1 MDEIIDRI
9 LKAPPLQRWG
19 GLAGVLVLITLLNFF
34 FMVRPE
40 FSILESQAAQQR
52 VLDSQL
58 QEKSEIAQNL
68 NERRREMDV
77 LQQKLDEALA
87 ELPESADLD
96 ELLAQ
101 LNEIGRKSGLEISA
115 VEPTPEEPAQIYM
128 KIPIKMALT
137 GNYHEIATFLQSMA
151 NLRRIVNVN
160 NIQLGSPVLK
170 SEKVVLNS
178 SFVATT
184 FRFLDPKTQQA
195 QQPGEKAAPKRKA
208 SSGAGE

>member
-40 FSILESQAAQQR
+40 FSILEGQAAQQR
-52 VLDSQL
+52 QLDSQL

-68 NERRREMDV
+68 NERRREMDL
-77 LQQKLDEALA
+77 LQQKLDEALS
-87 ELPESADLD
+87 ELPESADID

-101 LNEIGRKSGLEISA
+101 LNEIGRKSGLEISSI
-115 VEPTPEEPAQIYM
+115 EPSAEESAQIYV

-137 GNYHEIATFLQSMA
+137 GNYHEIAMFLQALA

-160 NIQLGSPVLK
+160 NIQLGSPTLRA
-170 SEKVVLNS
+170 EKVVLS
-178 SFVATT
+178 TSFVATT
-184 FRFLDPKTQQA
+184 FRFLDPKA
-195 QQPGEKAAPKRKA
+195 AAAEKKKGTP
-208 SSGAGE
+208 

>member
-1 MDEIIDRI
+1 MDEIIDRV

-19 GLAGVLVLITLLNFF
+19 GLAGLVVLITLLNFF
-34 FMVRPE
+34 LLVRPE
-40 FSILESQAAQQR
+40 FATLEQQAAQQR
-52 VLDSQL
+52 ALDTQL

-77 LQQKLDEALA
+77 LQQRLDEALS
-87 ELPESADLD
+87 ELPEAADLD

-115 VEPTPEEPAQIYM
+115 VEPAPEEAAQIYV

-137 GNYHEIATFLQSMA
+137 GNYHEIAMFLQSLA

-160 NIQLGSPVLK
+160 NLQLGTPSLK
-170 SEKVVLNS
+170 SEKVVLTKKKKVRKS
-178 SFVATT
+178 S
-184 FRFLDPKTQQA
+184 
-195 QQPGEKAAPKRKA
+195 
-208 SSGAGE
+208 

>member
-1 MDEIIDRI
+1 MDEIIDKV

-19 GLAGVLVLITLLNFF
+19 GLAALLVVLTILNFVLL
-34 FMVRPE
+34 VRPE
-40 FSILESQAAQQR
+40 LGTLENQAAQQR

-87 ELPESADLD
+87 ELPESADID

-101 LNEIGRKSGLEISA
+101 LNEIGRKSGLEIST
-115 VEPTPEEPAQIYM
+115 VEPAPEESAQIYV

-137 GNYHEIATFLQSMA
+137 GNYHEIAMFLQSLA

-160 NIQLGSPVLK
+160 NIQLGSPTLK
-170 SEKVVLNS
+170 SEKVVLNT

-184 FRFLDPKTQQA
+184 FRFLDPKAA
-195 QQPGEKAAPKRKA
+195 QGEKKKA
-208 SSGAGE
+208 TPQ

>member
-1 MDEIIDRI
+1 MDEIIDKV

-19 GLAGVLVLITLLNFF
+19 GLAVLVVVLTLLNFLLL
-34 FMVRPE
+34 VRPE
-40 FSILESQAAQQR
+40 LATLETQAAQQR
-52 VLDSQL
+52 ALDSQL

-96 ELLAQ
+96 ELLGQ

-115 VEPTPEEPAQIYM
+115 VEPAPEQPAQIYV

-137 GNYHEIATFLQSMA
+137 GNYHEIAMFLQSLA

-160 NIQLGSPVLK
+160 NIQLGAPTLRA
-170 SEKVVLNS
+170 EKVVLS
-178 SFVATT
+178 TSFVATT
-184 FRFLDPKTQQA
+184 FRFLDPKTIQ
-195 QQPGEKAAPKRKA
+195 GEKKKVTPQ
-208 SSGAGE
+208 

>member
-1 MDEIIDRI
+1 MDELIDKV

-19 GLAGVLVLITLLNFF
+19 GLAAVLVLLTILNFF
-34 FMVRPE
+34 LMVRPE
-40 FSILESQAAQQR
+40 LGTLENQAAQQR
-52 VLDSQL
+52 QLDTQL

-115 VEPTPEEPAQIYM
+115 VEPAPEESAQIYV

-137 GNYHEIATFLQSMA
+137 GNYHEIAMFLQSLA

-170 SEKVVLNS
+170 SEKVVLNT

-184 FRFLDPKTQQA
+184 FRFLDQKSQA
-195 QQPGEKAAPKRKA
+195 ADKKKALPQ
-208 SSGAGE
+208 

>member
-1 MDEIIDRI
+1 MDEIIEKV

-19 GLAGVLVLITLLNFF
+19 GLAAVLVLLTLLNFF

-40 FSILESQAAQQR
+40 LATLESQAAQQR
-52 VLDSQL
+52 QLDSQL

-77 LQQKLDEALA
+77 LQQKLDEALS

-115 VEPTPEEPAQIYM
+115 VEPAPEESAQIYV

-137 GNYHEIATFLQSMA
+137 GNYHEIAMFLQSLA

-160 NIQLGSPVLK
+160 NIQLGSPSLK
-170 SEKVVLNS
+170 SEKVLLNS

-184 FRFLDPKTQQA
+184 FRFLDPKTQA
-195 QQPGEKAAPKRKA
+195 ADKKKATPQ
-208 SSGAGE
+208 

>member
-1 MDEIIDRI
+1 MDEIIDKV

-19 GLAGVLVLITLLNFF
+19 GLAALLILVTLGNFF
-34 FMVRPE
+34 FLVRPE
-40 FSILESQAAQQR
+40 WGTLENIAAQQR
-52 VLDSQL
+52 QLDSQL

-77 LQQKLDEALA
+77 LQTRLDEALS
-87 ELPESADLD
+87 ELPEAADLD

-115 VEPTPEEPAQIYM
+115 VEPTAEEPAEIYV

-137 GNYHEIATFLQSMA
+137 GNYHEIAMFLQSLA

-160 NIQLGSPVLK
+160 NIQLGNPQLK

-178 SFVATT
+178 TFVATT
-184 FRFLDPKTQQA
+184 FRFLDAKSQA
-195 QQPGEKAAPKRKA
+195 ALKKAKVQ
-208 SSGAGE
+208 

>member
-1 MDEIIDRI
+1 MDELIDKV

-19 GLAGVLVLITLLNFF
+19 GLGAVLVLLTALNFF
-34 FMVRPE
+34 LFVRPE
-40 FSILESQAAQQR
+40 LALLEGQASQQR
-52 VLDSQL
+52 QLDSQL

-77 LQQKLDEALA
+77 LQQKLEEALS

-96 ELLAQ
+96 ELIAQ

-115 VEPTPEEPAQIYM
+115 IEPVPEESAQIYV

-137 GNYHEIATFLQSMA
+137 GNYHEIAMFLQSLA

-160 NIQLGSPVLK
+160 NLQLGSPTLK
-170 SEKVVLNS
+170 AEKVVLSS

-184 FRFLDPKTQQA
+184 FRFLDPKAQA
-195 QQPGEKAAPKRKA
+195 AEKDKKKA
-208 SSGAGE
+208 RP

>member
-1 MDEIIDRI
+1 MDELIDKV

-19 GLAGVLVLITLLNFF
+19 GLAGVLLLLTLLNFF
-34 FMVRPE
+34 LFIRPE
-40 FSILESQAAQQR
+40 FTVLETQAVQQR
-52 VLDSQL
+52 QLDSQL

-77 LQQKLDEALA
+77 LQQKLDEALS

-101 LNEIGRKSGLEISA
+101 LNEIGRKSGLEIST
-115 VEPTPEEPAQIYM
+115 VEPAPEESAQIYV

-137 GNYHEIATFLQSMA
+137 GNYHEIAMFLQSLA

-160 NIQLGSPVLK
+160 NIQLGSPSLK
-170 SEKVVLNS
+170 AEKVVLNT

-184 FRFLDPKTQQA
+184 FRFLDQKAQA
-195 QQPGEKAAPKRKA
+195 DKDKKKGKP
-208 SSGAGE
+208 

>member
-1 MDEIIDRI
+1 MDEIIDKV

-19 GLAGVLVLITLLNFF
+19 GLAAALVILTILNFVL
-34 FMVRPE
+34 MVRPE
-40 FSILESQAAQQR
+40 LATLESQAAQQR

-87 ELPESADLD
+87 ELPEAADLD

-115 VEPTPEEPAQIYM
+115 VEPAPEESAQIYV

-137 GNYHEIATFLQSMA
+137 GNFHEIAMFLQSLA

-160 NIQLGSPVLK
+160 NIQLGSPTLK

-184 FRFLDPKTQQA
+184 FRFLDPKAA
-195 QQPGEKAAPKRKA
+195 QQEKNKAAVQ
-208 SSGAGE
+208 

>member
-1 MDEIIDRI
+1 MDEIIDKV

-19 GLAGVLVLITLLNFF
+19 GLGAILVLLSVLNFF
-34 FMVRPE
+34 LVVKPE
-40 FSILESQAAQQR
+40 LATLENQASQQR
-52 VLDSQL
+52 QLDTQL

-77 LQQKLDEALA
+77 LQQKLDEALS
-87 ELPESADLD
+87 ELPEAADLD
-96 ELLAQ
+96 ELLGQ

-115 VEPTPEEPAQIYM
+115 VEPAPEESAQIYV

-137 GNYHEIATFLQSMA
+137 GNYHEIAMFLQSLA

-160 NIQLGSPVLK
+160 NIQLGSPSMK
-170 SEKVVLNS
+170 SEKVVLNT

-184 FRFLDPKTQQA
+184 FRFLDPKTQA
-195 QQPGEKAAPKRKA
+195 ADKKKAKTP
-208 SSGAGE
+208 

>member
-1 MDEIIDRI
+1 MDEIIDKV

-19 GLAGVLVLITLLNFF
+19 GLAAALVILTILNFVL
-34 FMVRPE
+34 MVRPE
-40 FSILESQAAQQR
+40 LATLESQAAQQR

-87 ELPESADLD
+87 ELPEAADLD

-115 VEPTPEEPAQIYM
+115 VEPAPEESAQIYV

-137 GNYHEIATFLQSMA
+137 GNYHEIAMFLQSLA

-160 NIQLGSPVLK
+160 NIQLGSPTLK

-184 FRFLDPKTQQA
+184 FRFLDPQAA
-195 QQPGEKAAPKRKA
+195 QQEKNKAAVQ
-208 SSGAGE
+208 

>member
-1 MDEIIDRI
+1 MDEIIDKV

-19 GLAGVLVLITLLNFF
+19 GLAALLVVLTILNFIF
-34 FMVRPE
+34 LVRPE
-40 FSILESQAAQQR
+40 LGTLENQAAQQR

-87 ELPESADLD
+87 ELPESADVD

-115 VEPTPEEPAQIYM
+115 VEPAPEESAQIYV

-137 GNYHEIATFLQSMA
+137 GNYHEIAMFLQSLA

-160 NIQLGSPVLK
+160 NIQLGSPTLK
-170 SEKVVLNS
+170 SEKVVLSS

-184 FRFLDPKTQQA
+184 FRFLDPKAAQA
-195 QQPGEKAAPKRKA
+195 EKKKA
-208 SSGAGE
+208 TPQ

>member
-1 MDEIIDRI
+1 MDEIIDKV

-19 GLAGVLVLITLLNFF
+19 GLVAVLVVVTLINFFLFVKPEFGVLEAQV
-34 FMVRPE
+34 
-40 FSILESQAAQQR
+40 AQQR
-52 VLDSQL
+52 QLDSQL

-68 NERRREMDV
+68 NERRREMDL
-77 LQQKLDEALA
+77 LQQKLDEALS

-96 ELLAQ
+96 DLLAQ

-115 VEPTPEEPAQIYM
+115 VEPAPEEPAQIYV

-137 GNYHEIATFLQSMA
+137 GNYHEVAMFLQSLA

-160 NIQLGSPVLK
+160 NIQLGSPTLR
-170 SEKVVLNS
+170 SEKVVLNT

-184 FRFLDPKTQQA
+184 FRFLDPKTA
-195 QQPGEKAAPKRKA
+195 QQDKKKAVQ
-208 SSGAGE
+208 

>member
-1 MDEIIDRI
+1 MDEIIDKV

-19 GLAGVLVLITLLNFF
+19 GLAAALVILTILNFVL
-34 FMVRPE
+34 MVRPE
-40 FSILESQAAQQR
+40 LTTLESQAAQQR

-87 ELPESADLD
+87 ELPEAADLD

-115 VEPTPEEPAQIYM
+115 VEPAPEESAQIYV

-137 GNYHEIATFLQSMA
+137 GNYHEIAMFLQSLA

-160 NIQLGSPVLK
+160 NIQLGSPTLK

-184 FRFLDPKTQQA
+184 FRFLDPKAA
-195 QQPGEKAAPKRKA
+195 QQEKNKAAVQ
-208 SSGAGE
+208 

>member
-1 MDEIIDRI
+1 MDEIIDKV

-19 GLAGVLVLITLLNFF
+19 GLAAALVILTILNFVL
-34 FMVRPE
+34 MVRPE
-40 FSILESQAAQQR
+40 LATLESQAAQQR

-87 ELPESADLD
+87 ELPEAADLD

-115 VEPTPEEPAQIYM
+115 GEPAPEESAQIYV

-137 GNYHEIATFLQSMA
+137 GNYHEIAMFLQSLA

-160 NIQLGSPVLK
+160 NIQLGSPTLK

-184 FRFLDPKTQQA
+184 FRFLDPKTAA
-195 QQPGEKAAPKRKA
+195 QEKNKAAVQ
-208 SSGAGE
+208 

>member
-1 MDEIIDRI
+1 MDEIIDRV

-19 GLAGVLVLITLLNFF
+19 GLAGLVILITLLNFF
-34 FMVRPE
+34 LLVRPE
-40 FSILESQAAQQR
+40 FATLEQQTAQQR
-52 VLDSQL
+52 ALDTQL

-77 LQQKLDEALA
+77 LQQRLDEALS
-87 ELPESADLD
+87 ELPEAADLD

-115 VEPTPEEPAQIYM
+115 VEPAPEEAAQIYV

-137 GNYHEIATFLQSMA
+137 GNYHEIAMFLQSLA

-160 NIQLGSPVLK
+160 NLQLGTPSLK

-178 SFVATT
+178 TFVATT
-184 FRFLDPKTQQA
+184 FRFLDPKA
-195 QQPGEKAAPKRKA
+195 AAAEKNKEK
-208 SSGAGE
+208 GKVQ

>member
-1 MDEIIDRI
+1 MDEIIDKV

-19 GLAGVLVLITLLNFF
+19 GLAGVLVLLTVLNFLLV
-34 FMVRPE
+34 VRPE
-40 FSILESQAAQQR
+40 FGTLENQAAQQR

-96 ELLAQ
+96 ELLGQ
-101 LNEIGRKSGLEISA
+101 LNEIGRKSGLEIA
-115 VEPTPEEPAQIYM
+115 TVEPAPEEPAQIYV
-128 KIPIKMALT
+128 KIPIKVALT
-137 GNYHEIATFLQSMA
+137 GNYHEIAMFLQSLA

-160 NIQLGSPVLK
+160 NLQLGSPKLN

-184 FRFLDPKTQQA
+184 FRFLDPNTAKA
-195 QQPGEKAAPKRKA
+195 QQGKKATPQ
-208 SSGAGE
+208 

>member
-1 MDEIIDRI
+1 MDELIERV

-19 GLAGVLVLITLLNFF
+19 GLAGVLVLITVVNYFLLIS
-34 FMVRPE
+34 PE
-40 FSILESQAAQQR
+40 LTKLEQQAAQQR
-52 VLDSQL
+52 QLDSQL

-77 LQQKLDEALA
+77 LQQKLDEALS

-101 LNEIGRKSGLEISA
+101 LNEIGRKSGLEIST
-115 VEPTPEEPAQIYM
+115 VEPTSEETAQIYV
-128 KIPIKMALT
+128 KIPIKMVLT
-137 GNYHEIATFLQSMA
+137 GNYHEVAMFLQSLA

-160 NIQLGSPVLK
+160 NIQLGSPTIK
-170 SEKVVLNS
+170 AEKVVLNT

-184 FRFLDPKTQQA
+184 FRFLDPKTQA
-195 QQPGEKAAPKRKA
+195 DAAKKGKP
-208 SSGAGE
+208 

>member
-1 MDEIIDRI
+1 MDEIIDKV

-19 GLAGVLVLITLLNFF
+19 GLAGLMVLVTLLNFLLV
-34 FMVRPE
+34 VRPE
-40 FSILESQAAQQR
+40 FTTLENQAAQQR
-52 VLDSQL
+52 GLDSQL

-77 LQQKLDEALA
+77 LQQKLDEALS

-96 ELLAQ
+96 ELLGQ
-101 LNEIGRKSGLEISA
+101 LNEIGRKSGLEVSA
-115 VEPTPEEPAQIYM
+115 VEPAPEEPAQIYV
-128 KIPIKMALT
+128 KIPIRVTLT
-137 GNYHEIATFLQSMA
+137 GNYHEIAMFLQSLA

-160 NIQLGSPVLK
+160 NLQLGSPKLN

-184 FRFLDPKTQQA
+184 FRFLDPKTAA
-195 QQPGEKAAPKRKA
+195 QGKKGSPK
-208 SSGAGE
+208 

>member
-1 MDEIIDRI
+1 MDEIIDKV

-19 GLAGVLVLITLLNFF
+19 GLAALLVVLTILNFVLL
-34 FMVRPE
+34 VRPE
-40 FSILESQAAQQR
+40 LGTLENQAAQQR

-115 VEPTPEEPAQIYM
+115 VEPAPEESAQIYV

-137 GNYHEIATFLQSMA
+137 GNYHEIAMFLQSLA

-160 NIQLGSPVLK
+160 NIQLGSPTLK
-170 SEKVVLNS
+170 SEKVVLSS

-184 FRFLDPKTQQA
+184 FRFLDPKAAQA
-195 QQPGEKAAPKRKA
+195 EKKKA
-208 SSGAGE
+208 TPQ